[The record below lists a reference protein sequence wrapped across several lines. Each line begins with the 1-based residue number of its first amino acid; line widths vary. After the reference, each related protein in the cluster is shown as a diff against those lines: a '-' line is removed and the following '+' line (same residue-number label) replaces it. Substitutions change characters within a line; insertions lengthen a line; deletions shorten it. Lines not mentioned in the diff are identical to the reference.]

1 METERKA
8 PEQRTIDVDV
18 ESIDTRGR
26 TLHGYAAVYGVES
39 EDLGGFKEKIAVGA
53 FSGVLDS
60 DVRALLNHDPSQVL
74 GRTKSGTLRLFDEQR
89 GLRFEVDLPDS
100 PLGENVR
107 EAVRRKDIDGASV
120 RFTVDKDSWQDN
132 LRTVESVK
140 EVKDITVATFGA
152 YPAASVDLRTR
163 NNNDVAHA
171 PQKEQD
177 MSDDREVKEGGLN
190 VEDRQLK
197 QDDAA
202 TIREQAYPA
211 GSLRVEDR
219 VGDLRVTTL
228 TEEFRTR
235 GFPDQTA
242 SVTFDE
248 FRAVTWGGTIV
259 ALNANRVNGVPLGA
273 DQRYAWQAVPN
284 VAVNAGVTS
293 VDVFQQTARSLP
305 AGTAILRA
313 IDATTNKP
321 EVGSTLNI
329 TNVPLKQV
337 AGVETGIP
345 NVYLERDE
353 LATVVENDLRL
364 AVNEGLDETVRAGL
378 ATSGFQAPS
387 TDNILVSIRKA
398 MTTIWAS
405 GYVPDTLMLT
415 PAAAETIDTMV
426 SGLTGGTADFVFGPG
441 RFAPG
446 TVFGLNTV
454 VSKVLPA
461 PVVLDSS
468 ANGKLYVSPIS
479 LSRFEENAGRTN
491 TSLVRLE
498 GHAVYGVERTA
509 AAVRIAAS

>member
-1 METERKA
+1 
-8 PEQRTIDVDV
+8 
-18 ESIDTRGR
+18 
-26 TLHGYAAVYGVES
+26 
-39 EDLGGFKEKIAVGA
+39 
-53 FSGVLDS
+53 
-60 DVRALLNHDPSQVL
+60 
-74 GRTKSGTLRLFDEQR
+74 
-89 GLRFEVDLPDS
+89 
-100 PLGENVR
+100 
-107 EAVRRKDIDGASV
+107 
-120 RFTVDKDSWQDN
+120 
-132 LRTVESVK
+132 
-140 EVKDITVATFGA
+140 
-152 YPAASVDLRTR
+152 
-163 NNNDVAHA
+163 
-171 PQKEQD
+171 
-177 MSDDREVKEGGLN
+177 
-190 VEDRQLK
+190 
-197 QDDAA
+197 
-202 TIREQAYPA
+202 
-211 GSLRVEDR
+211 
-219 VGDLRVTTL
+219 
-228 TEEFRTR
+228 
-235 GFPDQTA
+235 
-242 SVTFDE
+242 
-248 FRAVTWGGTIV
+248 
-259 ALNANRVNGVPLGA
+259 
-273 DQRYAWQAVPN
+273 
-284 VAVNAGVTS
+284 VNAGVTS